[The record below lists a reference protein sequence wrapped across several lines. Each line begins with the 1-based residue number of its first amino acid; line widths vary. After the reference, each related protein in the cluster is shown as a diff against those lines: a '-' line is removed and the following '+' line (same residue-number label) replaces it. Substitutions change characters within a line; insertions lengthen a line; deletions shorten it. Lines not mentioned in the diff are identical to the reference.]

1 MTSLKHM
8 RMVKSEEAMTEKMS
22 IFTVPPTDICSE
34 GRGYMVVSN
43 KNPPTDN
50 VVLFNFEVSG
60 GYMIVPNEI
69 EMEITG
75 KIKNADGSDV
85 TAMPTTTWATAAD
98 AAAKKTFLKADVL
111 PINNLFMSLFKHA
124 RVGIQDQYMD
134 FNDIHLKA
142 MLEASV
148 NVKHGNSEKWLSQ
161 MFIEQ
166 NGRDG
171 DKYSSINGH
180 TKQNR
185 LGSKL
190 ADRVKNSQKFQM
202 RGRLPLDFCNI
213 DKKNLSRVP
222 ISIEFIANSPD
233 TYLLSAFDEANFKF
247 VMSDCKL
254 YVPIIKVRPDIDL
267 ANAETLKRQPALYP
281 YIRSVLKTYTV
292 PAGNHSF
299 EKEDLFQWRVPLQT
313 IICMVSSNDYSP
325 GYKNNPFNIKTFG
338 VNNICLNV
346 DDARHSLTMKFGS
359 ASQNVQPYMAL
370 MNMFPFLELSID
382 EFTSDVPLFV
392 FDTRSSSDENTL
404 PMVRKGFTRLEMKFD
419 EALTENI
426 NVFVLSTFGSVMEI
440 TESRSVTL

>member
-1 MTSLKHM
+1 MSSLKYM

-50 VVLFNFEVSG
+50 VVLFNFEVGG

-75 KIKNADGSDV
+75 KIKNGDGSDV
-85 TAMPTTTWATAAD
+85 AAMPTTTWAAATD
-98 AAAKKTFLKADVL
+98 AATKKTFLKADVF

-134 FNDIHLKA
+134 FNDIHFKA
-142 MLEASV
+142 MLDATL

-161 MFIEQ
+161 MYIEQ
-166 NGRDG
+166 SGKDG
-171 DKYSSINGH
+171 DKYSSITGH
-180 TKQNR
+180 AEQNR
-185 LGSKL
+185 LGGKL
-190 ADRVKNSQKFQM
+190 SDRVKKSREFQM
-202 RGRLPLDFCNI
+202 RGKLPLDFCKI
-213 DKKNLSRVP
+213 DKFILSRVP
-222 ISIEFIANSPD
+222 ISMEFIANSPE
-233 TYLLSAFDEANFKF
+233 TYLMSAFEDAKFKF

-254 YVPIIKVRPDIDL
+254 YVPIVKVRPDIDL

-281 YIRSVLKTYTV
+281 YTRSVLKTYTV
-292 PAGNHSF
+292 SSGNHSF
-299 EKEDLFQWRVPLQT
+299 EAENLFQWQVPLQT
-313 IICMVSSNDYSP
+313 VVCMVSSKDYSP
-325 GYKNNPFNIKTFG
+325 GYKNNPFNIKSFG

-359 ASQNVQPYMAL
+359 PSQTVQPFMAL
-370 MNMFPFLELSID
+370 MNMFPFFELSLD
-382 EFTSDVPLFV
+382 EFTSDLPIFV

-404 PMVRKGFTRLEMKFD
+404 PMTRKGFTRLEMKFD
-419 EALTENI
+419 DALAENI

-440 TESRSVTL
+440 TDSRSVTL